1 MKNIKKIA
9 YAFAAVLITSSA
21 TVTSCRQ
28 DFEEINTNPNSPETA
43 LSYGI
48 WNAANKI
55 VTDATRN
62 SFESA
67 RVTLPWM
74 QYSAQTA
81 YTEEDRYQYRLT
93 SGDAL
98 WTQLYTAASNYKEI
112 IRMNT
117 DPKTA
122 VTTSAYGSNKNQIAA
137 SRVMLSYIFLN
148 LADTFGDIPYY
159 SYSTVDPDFQ
169 ALNANEYLRPK
180 FASQAKVYA
189 DIMKQLKETAEM
201 VELGQPV
208 FTQGDVLFDGDADKL
223 RKFAN
228 SLRLRVATRVKGTV
242 PGAEAHIA
250 DAIAKGVMT
259 SNDDSVGVT
268 YENSLVNPSPLYND
282 FLTRSD
288 FSVSKTFIDLLK
300 GTNGNFGLDPRLFK
314 YASPIGTLKAN
325 ILNGT
330 SVEFPSLQNV
340 FTTFEDLFDDLGIAD
355 NSTLSQIKE
364 KIAGDPQETAVLNA
378 IAAAIQADYVGQPYG
393 LDQSLSTSQS
403 DQSNFFSKNVYRKDY
418 TEMLMEYSEVEFL
431 LSEANGWSQANY
443 VKGVRA
449 SMEKWGVAQ
458 SEIDAFVAD
467 LPAASKANV
476 LTQKYVALFMQ
487 PYEAWA
493 EYRRTGYPDTS
504 ILLLPG
510 ESYALNVPVNGATTY
525 VFESLVA
532 DLTDLPNRL
541 YYPTVI
547 QTLNKEN
554 YQAASAAIGGDKMN
568 TKLIWDKN

>member
-9 YAFAAVLITSSA
+9 YAFAAVLITSTA
-21 TVTSCRQ
+21 TLVSCRQ

-48 WNAANKI
+48 WNAANKL

-98 WTQLYTAASNYKEI
+98 YTQLYTAASNYKEI

-122 VTTSAYGSNKNQIAA
+122 GPTSAYGSNKNQIAA
-137 SRVMLSYIFLN
+137 SRAMLSYVFLN

-159 SYSTVDPDFQ
+159 SYGTDDPDFQ
-169 ALNANEYLRPK
+169 ALNVNETFKPK
-180 FASQAKVYA
+180 FASQEKIYA
-189 DIMKQLKETAEM
+189 DILKELKETAEM
-201 VELGQPV
+201 IELDKPV
-208 FTQGDVLFDGDADKL
+208 FIQGDVLFDGDADKL

-228 SLRLRVATRVKGTV
+228 SLRLRVATRVKGVV

-250 DAIAKGVMT
+250 DAIASGVMT
-259 SNDDSVGVT
+259 SNDDNVGVK
-268 YENSLVNPSPLYND
+268 YENSLVNPSPMYND

-288 FSVSKTFIDLLK
+288 FSVAKPFIDLLK
-300 GTNGNFGLDPRLFK
+300 GTNGNFGLDPRLFR
-314 YASPIGTLKAN
+314 YAAPMGTLKAS
-325 ILNGT
+325 ILDG
-330 SVEFPSLQNV
+330 SYAV
-340 FTTFEDLFDDLGIAD
+340 
-355 NSTLSQIKE
+355 STNP
-364 KIAGDPQETAVLNA
+364 D
-378 IAAAIQADYVGQPYG
+378 DYVGQPYG

-403 DQSNFFSKNVYRKDY
+403 AQANFFSKFVYKKDY
-418 TEMLMEYSEVEFL
+418 TELLMEYSEVEFL
-431 LSEANGWSQANY
+431 LSEANGWSQSNY
-443 VKGVRA
+443 ENGVRA
-449 SMEKWGVAQ
+449 SMEKWGVNSAD
-458 SEIDAFVAD
+458 IDAFVAT
-467 LPAASKANV
+467 LPAANIKNV

-487 PYEAWA
+487 PYESWA
-493 EYRRTGYPDTS
+493 DYRRTGYPDTS

-525 VFESLVA
+525 VFEPLIA
-532 DLTDLPNRL
+532 DLTDLPTRL

-554 YQAASAAIGGDKMN
+554 YEAASAAIGGDKMN